1 METSAAVLRV
11 KIIAPTE
18 TFYDGP
24 AVSVSAVN
32 NVGPFDILANHAN
45 FFSLLSQGNVVV
57 NTGMQNLTLPIYHG
71 IVKVTDNIVTLFVYL
86 PDEASQ

>member
-1 METSAAVLRV
+1 MEMPNTALRV

-32 NVGPFDILANHAN
+32 KVGPFDVLANHAN
-45 FFSLLSQGNVVV
+45 FFSLLTQGNVVV
-57 NTGMQNLTLPIYHG
+57 NTGRQSLTFPIFHG
-71 IVKVTDNIVTLFVYL
+71 IVKVTNNIVTLFVYL
-86 PDEASQ
+86 PGENS